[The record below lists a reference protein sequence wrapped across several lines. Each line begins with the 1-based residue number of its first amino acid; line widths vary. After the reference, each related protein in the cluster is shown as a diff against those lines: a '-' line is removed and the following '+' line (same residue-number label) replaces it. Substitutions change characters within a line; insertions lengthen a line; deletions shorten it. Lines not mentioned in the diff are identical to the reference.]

1 MLKVQVF
8 TFCLTV
14 SLVTLVHT
22 IPLESKDAWKSLE
35 NPRNRELF
43 FRTLQAYFSGR
54 GVDVGKFSKSF
65 RVDNRRPFGAASRYP
80 DRIASA
86 FSDYEGQK
94 DSFATFLK
102 G

>member
-8 TFCLTV
+8 TFCLSI
-14 SLVTLVHT
+14 SLVTLVHS

-54 GVDVGKFSKSF
+54 GFDVGKISKSL
-65 RVDNRRPFGAASRYP
+65 RVDNRRPFAAVARSP
-80 DRIASA
+80 DHIASA
-86 FSDYEGQK
+86 FSDYEGQR
-94 DSFATFLK
+94 DSFAAFLK

>member
-1 MLKVQVF
+1 MRRAQVL
-8 TFCLTV
+8 TFCLTLF
-14 SLVTLVHT
+14 LVTLVHT

-54 GVDVGKFSKSF
+54 GVDVGKLSKSF
-65 RVDNRRPFGAASRYP
+65 RMDNRRPNVAASLYP
-80 DRIASA
+80 NHISSA
-86 FSDYEGQK
+86 FADYEGQK
-94 DSFATFLK
+94 DSFSAFLK

>member
-1 MLKVQVF
+1 MLKVQAF
-8 TFCLTV
+8 TLCLSI
-14 SLVTLVHT
+14 SLVTLAHT
-22 IPLESKDAWKSLE
+22 IPLEPKDAWKSLE

-54 GVDVGKFSKSF
+54 GFDVGKISKSL
-65 RVDNRRPFGAASRYP
+65 RMDNRRPFAAAALYP
-80 DRIASA
+80 DHVASA

-94 DSFATFLK
+94 DSFAAFLK